1 MSHSGA
7 TLLLTLAV
15 VSVEGYARVYIEFIG
30 VVVLLAVLALL
41 FGYVNVKA
49 RLVENGDLER

>member
-1 MSHSGA
+1 MSIA
-7 TLLLTLAV
+7 
-15 VSVEGYARVYIEFIG
+15 FIG